1 MRWDFKHRT
10 ANAFESRIGEARAGR
25 LGAAQRVVPICRRQG
40 QGLCQVQAGREGDA
54 RRGGQVGGVH
64 AGPDKGPCRGRGG
77 DAVRKGGA
85 RDGEVRALGGSRRWG
100 RAHAGEAGWSQAGQ
114 IWCGGATAG
123 VDGPGSSAGPGPGP
137 GRTAARTVRQAKQ
150 VRLLLRHRG
159 GKESPSADSEGG
171 VTARSRVIMGPL
183 PHNHHNPFCFST
195 CCDLSG
201 AGGEER
207 RSAPL
212 GQARGRLG
220 RAEAPPAA
228 PAPMHWTWHA

>member
-10 ANAFESRIGEARAGR
+10 ADAFESRIGEARAGR

-40 QGLCQVQAGREGDA
+40 QGLCQVQAGREGDV

-77 DAVRKGGA
+77 DSVRREARGTGRCARSEGAAGGGGRMLGRRAGVKRDRSGAGAPQQALMVPAAAQAQA
-85 RDGEVRALGGSRRWG
+85 RAR
-100 RAHAGEAGWSQAGQ
+100 AGQ
-114 IWCGGATAG
+114 QP
-123 VDGPGSSAGPGPGP
+123 VQS
-137 GRTAARTVRQAKQ
+137 GRRSRYGCYYGTAAARRA
-150 VRLLLRHRG
+150 RL
-159 GKESPSADSEGG
+159 P
-171 VTARSRVIMGPL
+171 TARAGS
-183 PHNHHNPFCFST
+183 
-195 CCDLSG
+195 LSG

>member
-85 RDGEVRALGGSRRWG
+85 RDGEVRAFGGSSRWG

-150 VRLLLRHRG
+150 VRHR
-159 GKESPSADSEGG
+159 KESPSADSEGG
-171 VTARSRVIMGPL
+171 VTVRCRRGGKEERAARP
-183 PHNHHNPFCFST
+183 
-195 CCDLSG
+195 G
-201 AGGEER
+201 AGAAGKGGGASCCPRPDALDVARVSVLRGEA
-207 RSAPL
+207 SGSWP
-212 GQARGRLG
+212 ARAGVSRG
-220 RAEAPPAA
+220 SNDDPR
-228 PAPMHWTWHA
+228 